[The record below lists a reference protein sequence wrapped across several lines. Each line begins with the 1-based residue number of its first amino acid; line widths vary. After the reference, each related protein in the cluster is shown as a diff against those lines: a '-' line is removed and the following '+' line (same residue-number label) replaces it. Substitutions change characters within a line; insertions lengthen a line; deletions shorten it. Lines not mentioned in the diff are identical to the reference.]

1 MSQWI
6 CEDVGLFINEL
17 RNKYSEKL
25 NELTEQQGES
35 RTDVRLD
42 GKISGLNLAYDILD
56 ELADNWTSEN
66 PSDEVLNKIK
76 KHYGDLD
83 FEQRD

>member
-6 CEDVGLFINEL
+6 CEDVGLFINQL
-17 RNKYSEKL
+17 RDKYSEKL
-25 NELTEQQGES
+25 NELTEQQGEDRS
-35 RTDVRLD
+35 DKRLD

-56 ELADNWTSEN
+56 ELADNWICEN
-66 PSDEVLNKIK
+66 PPDEVLNKIK
-76 KHYGDLD
+76 EHYGDLD

>member
-17 RNKYSEKL
+17 RDRYSEKL
-25 NELTEQQGES
+25 NELAEQQGES

-66 PSDEVLNKIK
+66 SPEEVLNKIK
-76 KHYGDLD
+76 KHYGDLN

>member
-76 KHYGDLD
+76 KHYGDL
-83 FEQRD
+83 E

>member
-17 RNKYSEKL
+17 RDRYSEKL
-25 NELTEQQGES
+25 NELAEQQGES
-35 RTDVRLD
+35 RADVRLD
-42 GKISGLNLAYDILD
+42 GKISGFNLAYDILD

-66 PSDEVLNKIK
+66 PPDEVLNKIK
-76 KHYGDLD
+76 KHYGDLEI
-83 FEQRD
+83 EQRN